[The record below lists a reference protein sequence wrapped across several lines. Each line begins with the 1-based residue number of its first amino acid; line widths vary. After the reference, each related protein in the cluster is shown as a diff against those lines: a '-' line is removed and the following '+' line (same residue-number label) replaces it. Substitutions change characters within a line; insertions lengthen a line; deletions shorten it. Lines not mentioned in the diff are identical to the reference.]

1 MGGVGFAS
9 RHRPCYHAVGRRE
22 MKRTL
27 AVWAALFL
35 VGSMAWAMDLSGE
48 WTAQMTFTSG
58 IVSPSTTFTLHLAG
72 SGWQLTSSWD
82 PAFLDVSSHSLV
94 LQSSLGPVGVTA
106 GASFRLATRTALTR
120 VGAQDDLALWS
131 ADGFSFRSRFV
142 SFELALGNL
151 TLRLTLVSGTG
162 E

>member
-1 MGGVGFAS
+1 MDGVGFAS
-9 RHRPCYHAVGRRE
+9 RHRSCYHAGGRRE
-22 MKRTL
+22 MKTALIVYGALLLASSTAL
-27 AVWAALFL
+27 AV
-35 VGSMAWAMDLSGE
+35 DLSGE
-48 WTAQMTFTSG
+48 WTTQMTFTSG
-58 IVSPSTTFTLHLAG
+58 IISPSTTFTLHLAG

-94 LQSSLGPVGVTA
+94 LKSSLGPVGVTA

-131 ADGFSFRSRFV
+131 ADGFSFRSGFV
-142 SFELALGNL
+142 SFEIALGNL
-151 TLRLTLVSGTG
+151 TLRLTLVSGAG